1 MKVKCPVA
9 GCDYTVR
16 GANDG
21 FKHWQKYDEFHK
33 QLHRNF
39 LSYFFPDL
47 ANSDWSDEVKF
58 RFAYQRWHKQE
69 RDQAKQQKK
78 GKDGKGSGTGQNIEI
93 RDGKYIVALH
103 STVAKAKNDA
113 GVVKQKAVAAANNL
127 KSRIHAFMQN
137 PKGGKQ

>member
-1 MKVKCPVA
+1 MEIPVNS
-9 GCDYTVR
+9 TSK
-16 GANDG
+16 G
-21 FKHWQKYDEFHK
+21 FRHFQKLDDFHR
-33 QLHRNF
+33 QLHLNWLNF
-39 LSYFFPDL
+39 FYPDL
-47 ANSDWSDEVKF
+47 AKSDYTDNLKF

-69 RDQAKQQKK
+69 KDQAKQQKK